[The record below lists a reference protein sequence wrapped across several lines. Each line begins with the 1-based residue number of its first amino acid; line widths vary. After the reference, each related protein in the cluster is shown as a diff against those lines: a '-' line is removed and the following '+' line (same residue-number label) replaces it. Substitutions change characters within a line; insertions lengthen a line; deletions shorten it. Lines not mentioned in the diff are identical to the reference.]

1 MNNRV
6 PQYLSRFVA
15 SLLNLVP
22 LEIQEKCMVSLMP
35 LISSIDEISE
45 KKQIEKCELFNIFK
59 KNINSIILDSCK
71 PYIVMTMVIFLIP
84 IILYICLF
92 YYYEKTIENRKS
104 DCYNK
109 KTFNFLKLMLLGHF
123 VLIIV
128 NNIILLNGNIVFAI
142 PIINIIIGVFYN
154 LVLFKFLMI
163 DTKKCESSNSKI
175 KLVLK
180 ILNIISLIGII
191 YNIYVL
197 YNQSNILK
205 CM

>member
-6 PQYLSRFVA
+6 PQYLSRFFA

-22 LEIQEKCMVSLMP
+22 PEIQEKCMVSLMP

-45 KKQIEKCELFNIFK
+45 KEQIEKCELFNIFK

-128 NNIILLNGNIVFAI
+128 NNILLLNGNIVFAI

-180 ILNIISLIGII
+180 ILNIISLIGIM

>member
-6 PQYLSRFVA
+6 TQYLAQIFA

-22 LEIQEKCMVSLMP
+22 PEIQQKCLTSLMP
-35 LISSIDEISE
+35 LISSMDEI
-45 KKQIEKCELFNIFK
+45 KKKGKIEECELFNIFK
-59 KNINSIILDSCK
+59 KNINSIVLDSCK
-71 PYIVMTMVIFLIP
+71 PYVFIVIVIWLIP

-92 YYYEKTIENRKS
+92 YYYKKTIENRKS

-109 KTFNFLKLMLLGHF
+109 KTFNLLKLLLLGF
-123 VLIIV
+123 FILAIVFIIF
-128 NNIILLNGNIVFAI
+128 LLNGIIVDAL
-142 PIINIIIGVFYN
+142 PILYIIIGIIYN

-163 DTKKCESSNSKI
+163 DTKNCESSNSKI

-180 ILNIISLIGII
+180 IINISSLIGII
-191 YNIYVL
+191 YYIYIL
-197 YNQSNILK
+197 YKSNILK

>member
-6 PQYLSRFVA
+6 PQYLSRFFS

-22 LEIQEKCMVSLMP
+22 PEIQEKCMVSLMP

-45 KKQIEKCELFNIFK
+45 KEQIEKCELFNIFK

-128 NNIILLNGNIVFAI
+128 NNILLLNGNIVFAI

-180 ILNIISLIGII
+180 ILNIISLIGIM